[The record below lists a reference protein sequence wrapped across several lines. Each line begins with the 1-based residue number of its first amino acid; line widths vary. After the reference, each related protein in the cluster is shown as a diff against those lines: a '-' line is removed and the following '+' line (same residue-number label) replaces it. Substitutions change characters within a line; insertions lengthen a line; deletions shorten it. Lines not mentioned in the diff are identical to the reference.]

1 MFIEISWDI
10 DNINGT
16 DIYSYEYDALGR
28 LCSAAFTCNNGTAL
42 TSTDFSTSYGYDQ
55 NSNITQISRNGLIAT
70 NTYGEIDNVSLSF
83 SGNQLTSMTEE
94 AGTVLLENSL
104 DIPEGIWKNG
114 DFGYDANSNQTRD
127 MSRDIEDIQYDS
139 CNRPVKV
146 TTADEEI
153 DFLYSADGT
162 KLAQIIP
169 ENDIRRDYC
178 GAFELCDGV
187 LERVHV
193 DNGFFTAADSVLHVY
208 LRDIQGGVLAV
219 YNTARSQMEQIVETY
234 PYGMPH
240 SSETLSEVDVN
251 RRWFGGKE
259 FTAESGVNLY
269 DFNARWLN
277 PALAMFTTPDPLA
290 FNTPDVSPYTFCAG
304 DPVNYS
310 DPTGE
315 VIIFINGF
323 HWGDGGKSEYWEGLD
338 KRIMHSFGDYKP
350 LYFDG
355 SFGGY
360 KNFPKNL
367 SHYYRFKHG
376 FELGYKMAWI
386 IRESLS
392 PDETI
397 KIVSHSMGSG
407 TSKGFILGLTSLPEL
422 EDRVL
427 CEIDLAPYKS
437 GRQQANPV
445 VPTLGIS
452 HHYDIWIWKSQI
464 QNAKNY
470 HIPSIKPWNS
480 HSITTFPNDL
490 NLIKQWMKS
499 LIDPDKN
506 ENDTSDKTK
515 Q

>member
-1 MFIEISWDI
+1 M
-10 DNINGT
+10 
-16 DIYSYEYDALGR
+16 
-28 LCSAAFTCNNGTAL
+28 
-42 TSTDFSTSYGYDQ
+42 
-55 NSNITQISRNGLIAT
+55 
-70 NTYGEIDNVSLSF
+70 
-83 SGNQLTSMTEE
+83 
-94 AGTVLLENSL
+94 
-104 DIPEGIWKNG
+104 
-114 DFGYDANSNQTRD
+114 
-127 MSRDIEDIQYDS
+127 
-139 CNRPVKV
+139 
-146 TTADEEI
+146 
-153 DFLYSADGT
+153 
-162 KLAQIIP
+162 
-169 ENDIRRDYC
+169 
-178 GAFELCDGV
+178 
-187 LERVHV
+187 
-193 DNGFFTAADSVLHVY
+193 
-208 LRDIQGGVLAV
+208 
-219 YNTARSQMEQIVETY
+219 
-234 PYGMPH
+234 
-240 SSETLSEVDVN
+240 
-251 RRWFGGKE
+251 
-259 FTAESGVNLY
+259 NLY

-338 KRIMHSFGDYKP
+338 KRIMHSFGDYKC

-367 SHYYRFKHG
+367 SHHYRFKHG

-407 TSKGFILGLTSLPEL
+407 ASKGFILGLTSLPEL
-422 EDRVL
+422 GDRVL

-452 HHYDIWIWKSQI
+452 HHYDPWVWKSRI